1 MNRAI
6 EAAKKFAGLHNVIN
20 IEEHPGGN
28 VNDTFVV
35 STKDKGRF
43 ILQRLNTKVFKNP
56 KLVIA
61 NMCSIAEHTQKILEK
76 TPLPQSRRW
85 VVPSVLYTQPTDLSD
100 PNAFW
105 IDEDLGFWRAITYVE
120 NATAHQKIKSPLHGF
135 EVGFG
140 LGLFQSLIS
149 NLKPTDLHDTLPGF
163 HITPKYL
170 QKFQEA
176 TLTRSSPS
184 STLEENYCFK
194 FIDERASWCSVLE
207 DAAAKKILKVRPIH
221 GDPKTANIMLD
232 NDTSQAVALIDLDTV
247 KPGLVHYDIGDCL
260 RSSCNTAGEE
270 CTDFSS
276 IDFDV
281 TMSKQILKGYL
292 SIASSFFTE
301 EDYEYLYDS
310 ARLISFE
317 LGMRFFTDYL
327 ENNTYFKVKHINH
340 NLERAII
347 QFKLT
352 EAIETRESEI
362 RKVILAAKKE
372 ANDSNLFDELKNQ
385 LHLYQPAAR

>member
-1 MNRAI
+1 LNRAI
-6 EAAKKFAGLHNVIN
+6 EAAKKFAGIQNVLN
-20 IEEHPGGN
+20 IEEHAGGN

-35 STKDKGRF
+35 TTKDDGRF

-61 NMCSIAEHTQKILEK
+61 NMCTIAKHTEGILQQI
-76 TPLPQSRRW
+76 PLPHSRRW
-85 VVPSVLYTQPTDLSD
+85 VVPKVLYTRFSDSSD

-120 NATAHQKIKSPLHGF
+120 HATAYQKIKTPSHGF

-163 HITPKYL
+163 HITPRYL

-176 TLTRSSPS
+176 MSARSSLLI
-184 STLEENYCFK
+184 TTEESYCFK
-194 FIDERASWCSVLE
+194 FIDQRSSWCSVLE

-232 NDTSQAVALIDLDTV
+232 NDTGQAVALIDLDTV

-270 CTDFSS
+270 CTDLNA
-276 IDFDV
+276 IDFDI

-301 EDYEYLYDS
+301 DDYEYLYDS

-317 LGMRFFTDYL
+317 LGMRFLTDYL

-347 QFKLT
+347 QFKLV
-352 EAIETRESEI
+352 EAIEARESEI

-372 ANDSNLFDELKNQ
+372 AHESSLFDDLKRQ
-385 LHLYQPAAR
+385 LHMRAPAI